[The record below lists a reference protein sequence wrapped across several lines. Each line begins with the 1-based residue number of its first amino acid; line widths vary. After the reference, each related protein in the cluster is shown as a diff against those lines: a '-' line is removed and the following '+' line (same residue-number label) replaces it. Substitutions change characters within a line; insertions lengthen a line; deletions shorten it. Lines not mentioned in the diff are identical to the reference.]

1 MDNIL
6 KYTIVT
12 FIVSLFTWSVSHNLT
27 DEENEIVDEIKEEE
41 EDFSRGTNNPS
52 GYKNG
57 CQFASFARN
66 YSE

>member
-6 KYTIVT
+6 KYTIVA

-27 DEENEIVDEIKEEE
+27 DEENEINEEE
-41 EDFSRGTNNPS
+41 EEDMDFSRGTNNPS